1 MQGEGN
7 VDERLIGLQ
16 EDLGHKFDDI
26 GLLETALRH
35 RSMGSDNNERLEY
48 LGDSVL
54 SYVVSKRLFIE
65 DANATEAT
73 LTRTRS
79 VLTDRTTLKRIAE
92 RLGLIDIVKIGD
104 SLRGKSS
111 QKMLSDVVEAIIGAA
126 FIDGGIEAA
135 EHVIDRVVFAEDV
148 VREAMERQD
157 WISMV
162 KEWCDQERVL
172 LKYVTFEIDMG
183 DQKAFQA
190 WLTVGTTTESG
201 TGDNKKEAMAAA
213 AKKMAS
219 RLAP

>member
-1 MQGEGN
+1 MKGEGN
-7 VDERLIGLQ
+7 MDERLVKLQ
-16 EDLGHKFDDI
+16 EDLGHTFGDI

-35 RSMGSDNNERLEY
+35 RSMGGHNNERLEY

-65 DANATEAT
+65 DPNASEAT

-92 RLGLIDIVKIGD
+92 RLGLIDIVRTGD

-135 EHVIDRVVFAEDV
+135 EHVIDRVVFAGDV
-148 VREAMERQD
+148 VREALERQD

-162 KEWCDQERVL
+162 KEWCDQERVQ

-213 AKKMAS
+213 AKRMMPHLT
-219 RLAP
+219 R